1 MGGRSQGGLGRRR
14 GKEKWVV
21 GAKVDWGGGGVR
33 RSGW

>member
-1 MGGRSQGGLGRRR
+1 MGGRSQGGLGRR

-21 GAKVDWGGGGVR
+21 GAKVDWGGGVR